1 MIASFAYRSPSE
13 QAVTVS
19 LLWKG
24 QQRFASVVFPNE
36 IQAELDLQD
45 LPGGGLMSLA
55 SAMSFAVF
63 VALSSDRPVNITGD
77 SSVWDP
83 PWGSLRVIQ

>member
-1 MIASFAYRSPSE
+1 MIASFAYRSPSKH
-13 QAVTVS
+13 AVTVS

-24 QQRFASVVFPNE
+24 EQRFASVAFPHE
-36 IQAELDLQD
+36 IQAELDLQN
-45 LPGGGLMSLA
+45 LPGGGLMTLA
-55 SAMSFAVF
+55 SALSFAVF

-83 PWGSLRVIQ
+83 KWGSLQMIQ